1 MKKYLGYM
9 KSGLHRYAWEPS
21 SFAPREIFPKLF
33 HGGSSAGSPPMD
45 VEEGRKDL
53 PQGGGYIRY
62 VPTTLELEQVGAVP
76 RVRISVAKKHQ
87 QHTSLVR

>member
-21 SFAPREIFPKLF
+21 SFAPREIFPKLS

-45 VEEGRKDL
+45 VVEGRKARL
-53 PQGGGYIRY
+53 QGGG
-62 VPTTLELEQVGAVP
+62 
-76 RVRISVAKKHQ
+76 
-87 QHTSLVR
+87 